1 MKNPKKK
8 NLNRTVIQLKLLIK
22 RRTLSMKIKL

>member
-1 MKNPKKK
+1 MKNPKK

-22 RRTLSMKIKL
+22 RRTLSMKIKP

>member
-1 MKNPKKK
+1 MKNPKK